1 MASEYDVIVI
11 GAGPTG
17 ENVADRAVR
26 GGLTAA
32 IVEAELVGGECSYWA
47 CMPSKALLRPADVVA
62 EAGAVRGVAGARLN
76 PAEVLARR
84 DSFAHGWKD
93 DDQVEW
99 LTGAKI
105 DLFRGHG
112 RIAGERL
119 VTVGDTSLRA
129 RQAVVIATGTRAVVL
144 DSLAGV
150 NPWTSREATSAHAV
164 PGRLAIVGG
173 GVVGC
178 EMAAAWSAL
187 CSEVTLI
194 SHGRLL
200 DRLPEFAGDFVA
212 AGLRDAGVD
221 VRIGVDATGATR
233 AGGTRGTN
241 DAGAGAGDG
250 GAGGAGEA
258 GAGDGGAGGAGDASA
273 GDASA
278 GDAGVASAGV
288 AGAVAG
294 GGAVT
299 LTLSDGSSIEADEV
313 LSAVGRSPH
322 TGDIGLET
330 VGLTPGSWLDVDDT
344 MRVTAV
350 HGGWLYAAG
359 DVNHLALLT
368 HMGKYQAR
376 VCGDAIAA
384 RAGDREPTVRDVS
397 SKTCVPQVIFTI
409 PEVAAVGLTAEQAEA
424 AGRRVRTVEYEIGN
438 VAGAKLFADE
448 YQGHAQMVVDEDRRT
463 IVGMTLAGHGV
474 GETIHAATIA
484 VAGEV
489 PLERLWHAVPSYPTI
504 SEIWLRLLETYGL

>member
-1 MASEYDVIVI
+1 MADETYDVIVI

-17 ENVADRAVR
+17 ENVADRAIR

-62 EAGAVRGVAGARLN
+62 EAAAVRGVAGARLN

-93 DDQVEW
+93 DSQVEW

-144 DSLAGV
+144 DSLAHV
-150 NPWTSREATSAHAV
+150 SPWTSREATSAHAV

-194 SHGRLL
+194 SRGRLL

-221 VRIGVDATGATR
+221 VRIGVDVTGATR

-241 DAGAGAGDG
+241 DSGAGGAAAG
-250 GAGGAGEA
+250 GAGGVVRLA
-258 GAGDGGAGGAGDASA
+258 
-273 GDASA
+273 
-278 GDAGVASAGV
+278 
-288 AGAVAG
+288 
-294 GGAVT
+294 
-299 LTLSDGSSIEADEV
+299 LSDGGSLEVDEV

-350 HGGWLYAAG
+350 DGGWLYAAG

-384 RAGDREPTVRDVS
+384 RAGDREPTVRDS
-397 SKTCVPQVIFTI
+397 SSTTCVPQVVFTI
-409 PEVAAVGLTAEQAEA
+409 PEVAAVGLTAEQAET
-424 AGRRVRTVEYEIGN
+424 AGRRVRVVDYEIGN

-448 YQGHAQMVVDEDRRT
+448 YQGHAQMAVDEDRRT